1 MTNHVTETNQSK
13 QNFAVEDVSLFI
25 NGEFVDSVS
34 KKTFAN
40 LSPFSNETI
49 NLVAEGDKE
58 DINVAVESAKTA
70 FETIWKT
77 MKISER
83 MVYINRIADLIDEEA
98 EEIARL
104 EAIDTGLPISQT
116 KKQAARAAMNFR
128 FYAKMVESTLHGEAY
143 QVDDEFINYTIYKP
157 LGVVGLITP
166 WNAPFMLETWKVAPA
181 LATGNTV
188 VLKPAELSPLTANK
202 LAEVIQKAGLPKGVF
217 NIVHG
222 FGETAGDALV
232 RHPDVEAISFTGETT
247 TGSTIIKN
255 AADTLKKTSMELG
268 GNHR

>member
-143 QVDDEFINYTIYKP
+143 QVDDEFINYNDLQTAWGCGVNYAMECPIYVRDME
-157 LGVVGLITP
+157 GG
-166 WNAPFMLETWKVAPA
+166 
-181 LATGNTV
+181 
-188 VLKPAELSPLTANK
+188 
-202 LAEVIQKAGLPKGVF
+202 AG
-217 NIVHG
+217 
-222 FGETAGDALV
+222 
-232 RHPDVEAISFTGETT
+232 ISDWEYG
-247 TGSTIIKN
+247 
-255 AADTLKKTSMELG
+255 
-268 GNHR
+268 RP